1 MAAYIEVH
9 IEQGPRL
16 IEVGSSLGSVRTEDI
31 GSRVALLQFMST
43 RPK

>member
-1 MAAYIEVH
+1 MANVSTKH

-16 IEVGSSLGSVRTEDI
+16 IEVGSSLGSVRTADI
-31 GSRVALLQFMST
+31 GPRVALLRFMST